1 MPLFHALSLNAKLV
15 LPMYYMKLWA
25 QITGVDADEIGS
37 HLLPYEKQVPLLI
50 KDVSAILLQ
59 FLYALPFNIDKGMIV
74 MNLSYKRMNSVP
86 FYLAYFLSIVKA
98 LLNLNFI
105 QAIVMMT
112 FLFTPDEKLAMKIR
126 FETKNNGEF
135 NSYLDYVGFIV
146 NSFEASILNSSI
158 IGIVS
163 RIFVEFFLNF
173 NSRSSLS
180 LSMCMV

>member
-1 MPLFHALSLNAKLV
+1 
-15 LPMYYMKLWA
+15 
-25 QITGVDADEIGS
+25 
-37 HLLPYEKQVPLLI
+37 
-50 KDVSAILLQ
+50 
-59 FLYALPFNIDKGMIV
+59 
-74 MNLSYKRMNSVP
+74 
-86 FYLAYFLSIVKA
+86 
-98 LLNLNFI
+98 
-105 QAIVMMT
+105 MMT

-173 NSRSSLS
+173 NFTNFNS
-180 LSMCMV
+180 